1 MDNNRSNPE
10 FAPPCCNC
18 QGPGMPTGLSMQS
31 TTPTVED
38 VASYN
43 YMNPLQ
49 KQQFGQQLKEMGA
62 NHPSIPNPNRMGT
75 PPPLMFAGTGG
86 AQMGGAQMGGAPAP
100 ATSGQFPGF
109 LPSPAAGSAMPSA
122 GGAQMPFGQPQRMPA
137 SPAAQSAL
145 LPASTGGTMAAGA
158 LTPTPGQPITISSE
172 SLQYLNGFLRTQIG
186 RPVLVDFLIGTNT
199 LVDKSGTLLGVGVNY
214 ILLQEAETDDLLAC
228 DFYNI
233 KFVKFYY

>member
-1 MDNNRSNPE
+1 MDNNRSNSE
-10 FAPPCCNC
+10 FAPACGSC

-31 TTPTVED
+31 TTPTIED

-49 KQQFGQQLKEMGA
+49 KQQFGQQLKEMGKG
-62 NHPSIPNPNRMGT
+62 HPSIPSPNRMGAS
-75 PPPLMFAGTGG
+75 PPLMFAGSGG
-86 AQMGGAQMGGAPAP
+86 AQIGGAPAP
-100 ATSGQFPGF
+100 VTSGQFPGF
-109 LPSPAAGSAMPSA
+109 LPPPAAGSAMTPA
-122 GGAQMPFGQPQRMPA
+122 GGMQMPGTFGQPQRMPA
-137 SPAAQSAL
+137 SPAAQAAL
-145 LPASTGGTMAAGA
+145 LPASTGGTMSAGA
-158 LTPTPGQPITISSE
+158 LNPTLTQPVTINSE

-233 KFVKFYY
+233 KFIKFYY